1 MNLEERVEILE
12 KRVEYL
18 EKQLQVRQ
26 APVSRE
32 NIDSAGIRVDNTS
45 TETERPVFVT
55 RPQNVPRQ
63 EPALNPAVNKNNV
76 RPLVQHVTNDVRMHY
91 EKPQN
96 KDMES
101 FIGKNVFVVVAS
113 VLIFVGLVVFAAAVM
128 PYLSREVKFAAMVLG
143 SMILTIAGYML
154 SRRKPTVFNVAL
166 LACGLGAVYISLF
179 TGKIYFEFI
188 ADVPLYLSLLVW
200 CVVVY
205 LCSGYKSI
213 LFNIIGQAGIL
224 ISLVM
229 GSVNIVRSGEIRLTL
244 FLAIYVIIAEI
255 LYNSLYKSENYLINS
270 ISALVSLMILSA
282 LVNDFI
288 THTESGTEQTYMDIL
303 AVPILIF
310 ALFILLLY
318 VLARNIIYAKS
329 GMISGIYYTVAGYS
343 AYLSLIVTMIEI
355 TDSDN
360 ACAYITALFG
370 VLMYIITE
378 HIYIEE
384 ENLIP
389 VIFNTLM
396 ICISIV
402 CYCFAKH
409 SYCSVLMIPCFT
421 AVYER
426 FRNREN
432 RSSRMALHCSA
443 LCGAFFS
450 TIYVITEEVINGRL
464 SEVFNTAGAVYLITG
479 IVFMIIICWLS
490 KPEKV
495 FEKISLYM
503 ALVMVLLIQIPGSPP
518 AELLLSKNSRILLC
532 LFLMLAIQIYIK
544 LNKGFIDKE
553 EPLFSQPTFICF
565 FIVNALCMLYS
576 LYALDKAGN
585 SVISYV
591 VTLAIAAALFSLNVF
606 DLMKA
611 ENFKLSA
618 YAGIKYTIL
627 IIFAAG
633 RFENKPV
640 TSILLFL
647 WAIVCLVF
655 GQKFKQKPLRLYALI
670 LALLSTVKLLVFD
683 ISYDNLVIR
692 AFSLIIC
699 GGLCFGISL
708 FYTRLEK
715 TMKR

>member
-26 APVSRE
+26 TPISRE
-32 NIDSAGIRVDNTS
+32 NVDSAVIRVDNTF
-45 TETERPVFVT
+45 TERPVFIT

-63 EPALNPAVNKNNV
+63 EPALNPAVNKSNA
-76 RPLVQHVTNDVRMHY
+76 RQPVQRVTNDMRMHN
-91 EKPQN
+91 EKPKN

-113 VLIFVGLVVFAAAVM
+113 VLIFVGMVVFAAAVM

-143 SMILTIAGYML
+143 SMLLSIAGYML
-154 SRRKPTVFNVAL
+154 SRRKSTVFNVAL
-166 LACGLGAVYISLF
+166 LACGLGAVYITLF
-179 TGKIYFEFI
+179 TGKIYFGFI
-188 ADVPLYLSLLVW
+188 SDVPLYLSLLVW

-229 GSVNIVRSGEIRLTL
+229 GSVNIVRWGGFRLTL
-244 FLAIYVIIAEI
+244 FLAVYVIIAEI
-255 LYNSLYKSENYLINS
+255 LYNTLYKNENYLANS
-270 ISALVSLMILSA
+270 MSALVSLMILSA

-288 THTESGTEQTYMDIL
+288 TSTEFDIEQSYTN
-303 AVPILIF
+303 IF
-310 ALFILLLY
+310 AAPVLISVLFILLLY
-318 VLARNIIYAKS
+318 VLTRNLIYAKN
-329 GMISGIYYTVAGYS
+329 GVISIISYTVTGYT
-343 AYLSLIVTMIEI
+343 AYLSLIITLIEI

-384 ENLIP
+384 ENLTLI
-389 VIFNTLM
+389 IFSTVM
-396 ICISIV
+396 SCVSVV

-409 SYCSVLMIPCFT
+409 SYCSVLIIPCLI
-421 AVYER
+421 AVYRR
-426 FRNREN
+426 FRNSE
-432 RSSRMALHCSA
+432 SEVSRMPLYCSA
-443 LCGAFFS
+443 LCSAFFS
-450 TIYVITEEVINGRL
+450 TIYTITGEIINSWDLAVSGPA
-464 SEVFNTAGAVYLITG
+464 EAVYLITG
-479 IVFMIIICWLS
+479 IVFIIVICLIS
-490 KPEKV
+490 KPEKP

-503 ALVMVLLIQIPGSPP
+503 ALAMGMFIQIPASP
-518 AELLLSKNSRILLC
+518 ETRLLLSEISRILLC
-532 LFLMLAIQIYIK
+532 LCLMLATQIYIK
-544 LNKGFIDKE
+544 LKKDFINKE
-553 EPLFSQPTFICF
+553 EPLFSQAAFICF
-565 FIVNALCMLYS
+565 FIINALCMLYS
-576 LYALDKAGN
+576 LYALDKIGN
-585 SVISYV
+585 GVFTYAAA
-591 VTLAIAAALFSLNVF
+591 LAIAAALFSLNVF
-606 DLMKA
+606 NLMKA

-618 YAGIKYTIL
+618 YVGIKYTIL

-633 RFENKPV
+633 KFENKPV

-655 GQKFKQKPLRLYALI
+655 GQKIRQKPLRLYALI

-683 ISYDNLVIR
+683 ISYDNLVMR

-715 TMKR
+715 SMKGQ